1 MSEKVQVKVN
11 DNGPLT
17 IKGEFSLIDGEGNE
31 FTIDK
36 PMAAICRCGAS
47 ANQPFCNGAHQK
59 LPFESAVRVP
69 QGEQSAS

>member
-1 MSEKVQVKVN
+1 MSEKAQVKVN

-17 IKGEFSLIDGEGNE
+17 IKGDFSLLDGEGNE

-47 ANQPFCNGAHQK
+47 ANQPFCNGAHK
-59 LPFESAVRVP
+59 SLPFESTVRVP
-69 QGEQSAS
+69 ETEQSNS